1 MQKGTFITLYGINNI
16 GKSTHAKLLCKK
28 LEEQG
33 FKTHY
38 LKYPIYE
45 IEPSGPFINKTLR
58 NPEGQAISEDEL
70 QFWFVLNRYQ
80 FQPQLK
86 KLLEEGYVVVA
97 EDYIGTGIAW
107 GMAKGL
113 EEEWLTGLNTHLV
126 KEDLSILI
134 EGNRDLRAR
143 ETTHVHEQNDA
154 LVEKCKETH
163 NYLGEKYDWKKIHLQ
178 DEISDTAGLI
188 FGVVDEFLKKRYS

>member
-16 GKSTHAKLLCKK
+16 GKSTHARLLCKK

-33 FKTHY
+33 LKTHY
-38 LKYPIYE
+38 LKYPIYD

-58 NPEGQAISEDEL
+58 NPQGQGISEDEL

-86 KLLEEGYVVVA
+86 KLLEDGYVVVA

-113 EEEWLTGLNTHLV
+113 SEEWLTGLNTHLI

-154 LVEKCKETH
+154 LAEKCKQIH
-163 NYLGEKYDWKKIHLQ
+163 SDLGEKYGWKKIPLQ
-178 DEISDTAGLI
+178 DKIEDTAGLI

>member
-1 MQKGTFITLYGINNI
+1 MQKGTFITIYGINNI

-33 FKTHY
+33 FKIHY
-38 LKYPIYE
+38 LKYPIYD
-45 IEPSGPFINKTLR
+45 IEPSGSFINKTLR
-58 NPEGQAISEDEL
+58 NPQGQGISEDEL

-86 KLLEEGYVVVA
+86 ELLEEECVVVA

-113 EEEWLTGLNTHLV
+113 SEEWLTGLNKHLV

-134 EGNRDLRAR
+134 EGTRDVRAK
-143 ETTHVHEQNDA
+143 EKTHVHEQNDI
-154 LVEKCKETH
+154 LVEKCKQTH
-163 NYLGEKYDWKKIHLQ
+163 SYLGEKYGWKKINLQ
-178 DEISDTAGLI
+178 EKIENTAGLI
-188 FGVVDEFLKKRYS
+188 FGIVDEFLKKRYS